1 MKIDI
6 KGVIVANDDK
16 WVYDWFDMDAVAPR
30 EVLTALDRAP
40 NERADVYINSPGG
53 SVFAGGEIY
62 DALRAHP
69 GGVQIHVT
77 GHAASAASMIMC
89 AGPCDISP
97 TALVMSQKY
106 SEEYYALKAELAELQ
121 EKLSVEERKAR
132 NHRLCKRGG
141 FMESLVPELI
151 TMPDED
157 AKAFLRLALTSEP
170 AQEFLKK
177 RAGDGNVE

>member
-62 DALRAHP
+62 DALRAHLSL
-69 GGVQIHVT
+69 IH
-77 GHAASAASMIMC
+77 I
-89 AGPCDISP
+89 
-97 TALVMSQKY
+97 
-106 SEEYYALKAELAELQ
+106 
-121 EKLSVEERKAR
+121 
-132 NHRLCKRGG
+132 
-141 FMESLVPELI
+141 
-151 TMPDED
+151 
-157 AKAFLRLALTSEP
+157 SEP
-170 AQEFLKK
+170 T
-177 RAGDGNVE
+177 RPY